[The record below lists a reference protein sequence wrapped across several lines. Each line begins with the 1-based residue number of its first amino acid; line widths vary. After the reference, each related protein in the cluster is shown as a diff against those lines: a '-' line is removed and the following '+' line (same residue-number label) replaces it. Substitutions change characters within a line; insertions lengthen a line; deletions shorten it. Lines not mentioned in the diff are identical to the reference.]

1 VPAAWQQGD
10 ALNIFIS
17 YRRSESSG
25 YSGRVYDR
33 LRAALPDADV
43 FMDAERI
50 DPGANW
56 RERLAERIGAA
67 DVVLVLIGAAWRSL
81 ADASGRRRL
90 DDPHDVTRWEIESAL
105 AQGKRIV
112 PVLLDDATSL
122 RPEELPPTLQP
133 LAGLQA
139 ARIRHD
145 AFEASLEDLIA
156 RLTGKR
162 LRDEAQSNRARLR
175 IEQAKRWGI
184 PVIATAA
191 VLLAWTRLFDLFALD
206 TRIATWTLALA
217 DAVAPVPLDPS
228 LMLVGVGPQEDAS
241 DPALRARFGDAVAA
255 LARAGA
261 RRIVLDIHFH
271 QPRAADGA
279 FIAAMRAARDRGT
292 EVFFSF
298 VDANAGKPRVVPQLA
313 AAATDVGLACVGRR
327 LGYAQTVALAFGIR
341 ETGGEWQVNEHASL
355 ALLGAAGGGRIA
367 SIDPGEHALTLAS
380 GGKAVQYQYS
390 VLGGSIAA
398 AQGCPALTPGTRAA
412 ELIVRLAPLDALRA
426 RRVALADVLA
436 GRIAAERFAGKT
448 VVVGFDTPG
457 ESFRAARG
465 LGRVN
470 LFGYEL
476 HASAINMLAAG
487 RSPRFAPPAAQA
499 LLAGIFA
506 TFGAALGVRYR
517 RLNGAGTCALLTAAA
532 LMYCVLAVAIAATED
547 VLLNSA
553 ADLAAFGFAYV
564 LFRRLARR
572 WLT

>member
-1 VPAAWQQGD
+1 MALEQP
-10 ALNIFIS
+10 LNIFIS

-25 YSGRVYDR
+25 YSGRIYDR
-33 LRAALPDADV
+33 LRVVLPEADI

-67 DVVLVLIGAAWRSL
+67 DIVLVLIGTAWRTL

-112 PVLLDDATSL
+112 PVLIDDATSL
-122 RPEELPPTLQP
+122 RPEELPATLQP
-133 LAGLQA
+133 LARLQA

-145 AFEASLEDLIA
+145 AFDAGLEDLIA

-162 LRDEAQSNRARLR
+162 LRDEAQMTSARLR
-175 IEQAKRWGI
+175 IEQAKRWSI
-184 PVIATAA
+184 PAIALAA
-191 VLLAWTRLFDLFALD
+191 VLIAWTRLFDLFALD

-217 DAVAPVPLDPS
+217 DAVAPVPLASS
-228 LMLVGVGPQEDAS
+228 LMLVGIGSEEDAR
-241 DPALRARFGDAVAA
+241 DPALRARFGDAIAA

-271 QPRAADGA
+271 QPRAADAA
-279 FIAAMRAARDRGT
+279 FASAMRAARDGGT

-298 VDANAGKPRVVPQLA
+298 VDANAGKPRAVPQLA
-313 AAATDVGLACVGRR
+313 AAATAVGLACVGRR

-341 ETGGEWQVNEHASL
+341 EAGGEWQVNEHASL
-355 ALLGAAGGGRIA
+355 ALLGAAGSARIV
-367 SIDPGEHALTLAS
+367 SIEPGSRILTLAADA
-380 GGKAVQYQYS
+380 KPVQYAYS
-390 VLGGSIAA
+390 VLGGEVAG

-412 ELIVRLAPLDALRA
+412 ELIVRLAPRDALRA

-436 GRIAAERFAGKT
+436 GRIPAERFAGKT
-448 VVVGFDTPG
+448 VVMGFETPG
-457 ESFRAARG
+457 ESFRAAHG
-465 LGRVN
+465 LARID

-476 HASAINMLAAG
+476 HANAINVLTAARG
-487 RSPRFAPPAAQA
+487 PRFAPPAAQA
-499 LLAGIFA
+499 LAAGIFA
-506 TFGAALGVRYR
+506 TFGAALGVRWR
-517 RLNGAGTCALLTAAA
+517 RLNGARTCALLAAAA
-532 LMYCVLAVAIAATED
+532 LIYFAAAVAIAATED

-553 ADLAAFGFAYV
+553 SDLAAFAFACL
-564 LFRRLARR
+564 LFRQLARR
-572 WLT
+572 WLK